1 MDSKNVIGKI
11 QSTESF
17 GTVDGPGI
25 RFVIFMQGC
34 PMRCL
39 YCHNPDTWEI
49 GGGREVTARELID
62 EYRKN
67 RDFYKNGG
75 ITVTGGEPMLQL
87 DFLTELFRMA
97 KDYGIH
103 TAIDTSG
110 ITYNESAEYVAR
122 LDELMK
128 YTDLV
133 LLDIKH
139 IKEDL
144 HKALTGH
151 SNARPLAFAKY
162 LEEKKIPLWARH
174 VVVDGYSDESDLYE
188 LGLFLGT
195 LKNLKALDVLPYH
208 TLGVRKYDELNVP
221 YPLVGIEPTSAE
233 KKNAARERILRGIKD
248 GRAAKFGTK

>member
-11 QSTESF
+11 HSTESF
-17 GTVDGPGI
+17 GTLDGPGI

-49 GGGREVTARELID
+49 GGGRDVSARELID

-87 DFLTELFRMA
+87 DFLTKLFRMA

-110 ITYNESAEYVAR
+110 ITYNENAEYIAR

-133 LLDIKH
+133 LLDLKH
-139 IKEDL
+139 INEEK
-144 HKALTGH
+144 HKVLTGH
-151 SNARPLAFAKY
+151 SNVRPIAFAKY
-162 LEEKKIPLWARH
+162 LEKKNIPLWARH
-174 VVVDGYSDESDLYE
+174 VVVDGYSDERDLYE
-188 LGLFLGT
+188 LGLFLGA

-208 TLGVRKYDELNVP
+208 TLGVRKYEELKIP
-221 YPLVGIEPTSAE
+221 YPLVGIEPTSSE
-233 KKNAARERILRGIKD
+233 KKNAAKEHILRGIRD
-248 GRAAKFGTK
+248 TRASRK

>member
-1 MDSKNVIGKI
+1 MEEKRTLGRIH
-11 QSTESF
+11 STESF

-25 RFVIFMQGC
+25 RFVIFLQGC

-39 YCHNPDTWEI
+39 YCHNPDTWEV
-49 GGGREVTARELID
+49 GGGREMTARELID

-110 ITYNESAEYVAR
+110 ITYNDSEEYVAR

-133 LLDIKH
+133 MLDIKH
-139 IKEDL
+139 INKKK

-151 SNARPLAFAKY
+151 SNKKVLAFAKY
-162 LEEKKIPLWARH
+162 LEKKNIPLWARH
-174 VVVDGYSDESDLYE
+174 VVVDGYSDEGDLYE

-195 LKNLKALDVLPYH
+195 LKNLKALDVLAYH
-208 TLGVRKYDELNVP
+208 TLGVKKYEELNIP
-221 YPLVGIEPTSAE
+221 YPLVGTEPTSAE
-233 KKNAARERILRGIKD
+233 KRGAAREQILRGIRD
-248 GRAAKFGTK
+248 IRTKTE

>member
-1 MDSKNVIGKI
+1 MDSKNVMGKI
-11 QSTESF
+11 HSTESF

-25 RFVIFMQGC
+25 RFVIFLQGC

-39 YCHNPDTWEI
+39 YCHNPDTWEV
-49 GGGREVTARELID
+49 GGGREASARELID

-75 ITVTGGEPMLQL
+75 ITVTGGEPLLQI
-87 DFLTELFRMA
+87 DFVTELFRMA

-110 ITYNESAEYVAR
+110 ITYNENAEYIAR

-133 LLDIKH
+133 LLDLKH
-139 IKEDL
+139 INEEK
-144 HKALTGH
+144 HKVLTGH
-151 SNARPLAFAKY
+151 SNVRPIAFAKY
-162 LEEKKIPLWARH
+162 LEKKNIPLWARH
-174 VVVDGYSDESDLYE
+174 VVVDGYSDERDLYE
-188 LGLFLGT
+188 LGLFLGA

-208 TLGVRKYDELNVP
+208 TLGVKKYEELKIP
-221 YPLVGIEPTSAE
+221 YPLVGIEPTSSE
-233 KKNAARERILRGIKD
+233 KKNAAKEHILRGIRD
-248 GRAAKFGTK
+248 TRASRK